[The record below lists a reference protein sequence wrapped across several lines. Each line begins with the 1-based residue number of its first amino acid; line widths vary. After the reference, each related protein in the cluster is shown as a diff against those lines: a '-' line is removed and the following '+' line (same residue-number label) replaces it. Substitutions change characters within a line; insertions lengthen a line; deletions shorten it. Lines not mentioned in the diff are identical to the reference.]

1 MSVLARCFVR
11 ARAVRSFAIA
21 AQNVAQPAADAS
33 LNWALAKAG
42 VIPKAH
48 AFRNL
53 SAQQLAKHEGT
64 VERTVP
70 VFLWLLESSTYRSCD
85 CLFFVSFFA
94 VFKFFICILLY
105 YCFQARQSPSR
116 SR

>member
-1 MSVLARCFVR
+1 MSLLARCFVR

-42 VIPKAH
+42 VIPKAQ

-53 SAQQLAKHEGT
+53 SAQQLAKHEGSC
-64 VERTVP
+64 VAG
-70 VFLWLLESSTYRSCD
+70 VFSSLASG
-85 CLFFVSFFA
+85 
-94 VFKFFICILLY
+94 
-105 YCFQARQSPSR
+105 RQSLE
-116 SR
+116 